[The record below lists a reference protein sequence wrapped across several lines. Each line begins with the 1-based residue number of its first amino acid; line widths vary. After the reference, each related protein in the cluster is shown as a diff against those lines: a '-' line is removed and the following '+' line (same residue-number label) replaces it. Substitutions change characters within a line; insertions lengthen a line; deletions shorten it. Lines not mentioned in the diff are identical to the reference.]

1 MKDIKIETIGKVA
14 DSTKL
19 HQLLPGARI
28 VEPKEQI
35 TPYPGLG
42 SVDPSTIL
50 AISYQHGS
58 LASSF
63 QLIKI
68 K

>member
-35 TPYPGLG
+35 IPYWP
-42 SVDPSTIL
+42 VDPSTIL
-50 AISYQHGS
+50 AISYHHG
-58 LASSF
+58 LVSSF
-63 QLIKI
+63 QLVMIE
-68 K
+68 